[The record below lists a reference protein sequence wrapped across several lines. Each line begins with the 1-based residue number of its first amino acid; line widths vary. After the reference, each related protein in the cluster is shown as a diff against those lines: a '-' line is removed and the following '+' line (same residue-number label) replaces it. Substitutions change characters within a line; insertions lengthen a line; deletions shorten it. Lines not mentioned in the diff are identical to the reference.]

1 MMAKGIIVVDNIP
14 SICKKC
20 DYLDRSFLSESY
32 CIASMSSIKIT
43 DGENLIGVQYVKFL
57 QNWKN

>member
-14 SICKKC
+14 STCKKC

-43 DGENLIGVQYVKFL
+43 DGE
-57 QNWKN
+57 KN